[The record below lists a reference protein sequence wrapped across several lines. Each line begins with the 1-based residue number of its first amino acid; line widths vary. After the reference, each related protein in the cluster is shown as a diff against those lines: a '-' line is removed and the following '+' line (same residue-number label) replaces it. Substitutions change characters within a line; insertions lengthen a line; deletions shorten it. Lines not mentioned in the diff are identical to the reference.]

1 MIRRPPRSTLFP
13 YTTLFRSRHL
23 LGRAARR
30 HRSRGGSARDRRLRG
45 GRRAT
50 DSASRPVQAGK
61 HPASPGPSADDVGL
75 PQERTAGPVG
85 GLGGDGAR
93 ELLESAGI
101 VFHLPPASFDLAPGG
116 ALAVNDAGGGGGGGG
131 GGPAPPPP
139 DRHRRRSARAPQA
152 PVRGAG
158 GGRPPVG
165 P

>member
-101 VFHLPPASFDLAPGG
+101 VSHLPVASFDLAPGG
-116 ALAVNDAGGGGGGGG
+116 ALAFNDAEGAGQGG
-131 GGPAPPPP
+131 AE
-139 DRHRRRSARAPQA
+139 ARAPPSPDPHRRPVAGAPQA
-152 PVRGAG
+152 LLPVAG
-158 GGRPPVG
+158 GVRPPLR